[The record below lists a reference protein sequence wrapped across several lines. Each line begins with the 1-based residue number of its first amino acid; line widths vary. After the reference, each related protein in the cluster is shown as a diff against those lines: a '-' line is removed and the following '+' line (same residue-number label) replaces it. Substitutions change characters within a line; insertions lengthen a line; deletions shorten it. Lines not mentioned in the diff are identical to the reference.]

1 MVAAHGHLLKLKEPH
16 EMVAPEKVAKYKNW
30 TDLVNFPWNSSDF
43 TWEKQVKKG
52 AKETLDQIKKA
63 ALGHD
68 AIIIATNDDPSG
80 EGDVLGQE
88 IIDYASNRSAC
99 PLCR

>member
-1 MVAAHGHLLKLKEPH
+1 
-16 EMVAPEKVAKYKNW
+16 MVAPEKVAKYKNW